1 MILDTSSCIRVVV
14 STVVIAVTIFCL
26 KLVFCMISE
35 GFLFLALIVPLVFT
49 EPFSK
54 KDAIFQGFLIG
65 LGAGVLLSVLYLA
78 PLAVATVIFIVFSI
92 LGTMLSWFLR
102 RKRLINS

>member
-1 MILDTSSCIRVVV
+1 MILDTSSWIRVIV
-14 STVVIAVTIFCL
+14 SAVVIAFAILSL

-35 GFLFLALIVPLVFT
+35 GFLFLGVIIPLIFT

-54 KDAIFQGFLIG
+54 KDAVLQGFLIG
-65 LGAGVLLSVLYLA
+65 LGAGLLLSLLYLA
-78 PLAVATVIFIVFSI
+78 PLVAATVIFIVFSI
-92 LGTMLSWFLR
+92 LGTLLSWFLR